1 MKFGKGKSAAE
12 PGKDVREMTFWDHLE
27 DLRGT
32 LFRSIIAVVGLGIV
46 AFSFKKII
54 FDYVI
59 LAPKNNDFITYR
71 VLCKLSKMLSSD
83 ALCLNTSTI
92 NLINI
97 DLAGQFMSHMMI
109 SLVIGLV
116 GATPYVIWEL
126 WRFISPGLNDHERKN
141 TRGAVFIISGL
152 FLTGILFSYF
162 VVVPLMIN
170 FLGNYQVSEAVV
182 NQIALKSYTSSVLM
196 MTLIMGLIFEFPI
209 LIVFLTKIGIITPAF
224 LKKYRKH
231 TIVIILIVAG
241 LITPSPDIFSQLI
254 VAIPLY
260 LLFEISLS
268 VSSRI
273 YKRKIERE
281 KLEELAG

>member
-1 MKFGKGKSAAE
+1 MKSGKSKNEAKSGTE
-12 PGKDVREMTFWDHLE
+12 VTEMTFWDHLE

-32 LFRSIIAVVGLGIV
+32 LFRSVIAVVGLGIV

-71 VLCKLSKMLSSD
+71 VLCKFSKMLSSE

-116 GATPYVIWEL
+116 AATPYVIWEL
-126 WRFISPGLNDHERKN
+126 WRFISPGLTDNERKN

-209 LIVFLTKIGIITPAF
+209 LIVFLTKIGIITPT
-224 LKKYRKH
+224 LLRKYRKH

-273 YKRKIERE
+273 YRKKLEKE